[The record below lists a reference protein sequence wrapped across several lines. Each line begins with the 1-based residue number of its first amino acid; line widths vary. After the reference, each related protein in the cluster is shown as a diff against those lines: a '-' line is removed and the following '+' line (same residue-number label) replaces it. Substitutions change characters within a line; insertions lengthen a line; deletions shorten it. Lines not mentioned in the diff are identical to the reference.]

1 MLIYHVLFFLFQP
14 NRSVFSGFSGFNKTQ
29 KTSFD
34 FLAKLTNGNKPNNN
48 TSTTKNDVAE
58 TSTTDTNK
66 PTTSPSRGLFSL
78 SGTSTPLPKSTF
90 GKPNTE
96 APLFGNIPTTFSQS
110 IFTPQPNATV
120 NASPF
125 KIQTTQ
131 NPLSGNDLASKPSD
145 NAEKSVSQGSST
157 IFGTSPPVG
166 NTSSKSLFTT
176 PSNNISPFKTQH
188 ASSSQTSDNSKTVK
202 KTDTVE
208 EKRLV
213 YYNKLKGL
221 NQSVSAWIKKHVEET
236 PLCILTPIFKD
247 YEKHL
252 SEIQDEYEKS
262 KNQFSKENTESK
274 ENNVNK
280 NLLTQSNNNIESP
293 FTATKLSAIS
303 SNISNNTVEKSSNFT
318 FGISTTSAASSTSS
332 FPTST
337 SSAGFSFGVKP
348 STPQTSPFASSTAI
362 GSPSKAPFS
371 FGTGK
376 PFTFNSN
383 IQKPEEPSQ
392 QTEENED
399 EPPKVEYTPIVE
411 DNSVFDKKCKVFV
424 KKDGNFV
431 DKGVG
436 TLYIKKVEE
445 SGKFQLLVRANT
457 SLGNIL
463 LNFILSA
470 SITMQRMGKNN
481 VMMVCIPTPDAQPP
495 PTPILIRVKASEE
508 ADELLE
514 TLNKYKV

>member
-34 FLAKLTNGNKPNNN
+34 FLAKLTNGNKPNNS

-157 IFGTSPPVG
+157 IFGTSPVG